1 MRIFEILLILIIFCT
16 LLLRF
21 FRFEKAAWIHLFPLT
36 TLLVLG
42 YHLYFE
48 GFRWQMIPLYLL
60 ALALLP
66 DAFRQTTNPQHTPQ
80 KKWSF
85 IAFGLLAVFSL
96 PPILLPVP
104 VFPQPTGPY
113 AVGTQTFYWVDS
125 SRLEV
130 YSPNDDQVYADPPN
144 QPRKVMVQ
152 VWYPSVSGNTTDYAP
167 YLPDGKIDAQ
177 ALSSDFGFPSFF
189 LNHVALAKTN
199 AVQNNILAQCF
210 ESWPVLI
217 FSHGWDGMR
226 YQNTVQMETLAS
238 HGYVVFAPEHA
249 YGAVISVYPDG
260 SKIYNKPQA
269 LPKGVSDEEYQ
280 QAATI
285 LGKSWVGDL
294 IFTLDQIDRL
304 QSGELKS
311 IFTGHLDTTRIGLF
325 GHSTG
330 GGAVFETCWL
340 DERCKAVL
348 GEDPWLLPY
357 DRAIPENGIQQPA
370 LMMFSEAWQNK
381 KNLPLVEMLW
391 QNQPA
396 GAARMTIL
404 GTQHYDFADMPLYSP
419 IASTI
424 GLKGPIDTRR
434 EISLL
439 NDFLVGF
446 FDKALL
452 DSAST
457 KLNQA
462 QLTYPEVEFE
472 QK

>member
-42 YHLYFE
+42 YHLYIE

-66 DAFRQTTNPQHTPQ
+66 AAFRQTTNPQHTPQ
-80 KKWSF
+80 KKWGF

-96 PPILLPVP
+96 LPILLPVP

-113 AVGTQTFYWVDS
+113 AVGTQSFYWVDS

-130 YSPNDDQVYADPPN
+130 YSEKDDQVYADPPN

-199 AVQNNILAQCF
+199 AVQNNILAQCLNLA
-210 ESWPVLI
+210 VLI

-294 IFTLDQIDRL
+294 IFTLNQIDRL
-304 QSGELKS
+304 QSGELKVDLYRPPR
-311 IFTGHLDTTRIGLF
+311 H
-325 GHSTG
+325 
-330 GGAVFETCWL
+330 
-340 DERCKAVL
+340 
-348 GEDPWLLPY
+348 
-357 DRAIPENGIQQPA
+357 N
-370 LMMFSEAWQNK
+370 QNWYVWSL
-381 KNLPLVEMLW
+381 N
-391 QNQPA
+391 
-396 GAARMTIL
+396 
-404 GTQHYDFADMPLYSP
+404 
-419 IASTI
+419 
-424 GLKGPIDTRR
+424 RR
-434 EISLL
+434 RGRL
-439 NDFLVGF
+439 
-446 FDKALL
+446 
-452 DSAST
+452 
-457 KLNQA
+457 
-462 QLTYPEVEFE
+462 
-472 QK
+472 